1 MGVEG
6 DLLFPG
12 AYGAMMRRNGGWV
25 QEMLHRARETAKIPD
40 LTFRMCRTTFST
52 LWEGDPRDGSSVL
65 GHSDVKLTMRVY
77 RKPIAERQLAAMEES
92 NARLTGKVVPIN
104 KQEKAG

>member
-1 MGVEG
+1 
-6 DLLFPG
+6 
-12 AYGAMMRRNGGWV
+12 
-25 QEMLHRARETAKIPD
+25 
-40 LTFRMCRTTFST
+40 
-52 LWEGDPRDGSSVL
+52 
-65 GHSDVKLTMRVY
+65 MRVY